1 MPELTDLQQSLLN
14 VLNEFSDQNLF
25 ANKTCKMSNPQLM
38 AKMKIKPNVES
49 YVGRILKSLQTKGK
63 VKIEFK
69 QGKKGLE
76 RIVTLL

>member
-14 VLNEFSDQNLF
+14 VLNEFSEQNLF
-25 ANKTCKMSNPQLM
+25 ANKSCKMSNPQM
-38 AKMKIKPNVES
+38 MSKMKIKPNVES

>member
-1 MPELTDLQQSLLN
+1 MPELTDLQQILLN
-14 VLNEFSDQNLF
+14 VLNEFSEQGLF
-25 ANKTCKMSNPQLM
+25 VNKTCKMSNPQLM

>member
-1 MPELTDLQQSLLN
+1 MPELTDLQQILLN

-25 ANKTCKMSNPQLM
+25 SNKTCKMSNPQMM

-76 RIVTLL
+76 RIVTIL

>member
-1 MPELTDLQQSLLN
+1 MPELTDLQQILLN
-14 VLNEFSDQNLF
+14 VLNEFSDQGLF
-25 ANKTCKMSNPQLM
+25 VNKTCKMSNPQLM

-49 YVGRILKSLQTKGK
+49 CVGRILKSLQTKGK

-76 RIVTLL
+76 RIVTIL